1 MIARTLCAAALAAA
15 TLLITPAAAPV
26 SAQPHFPSRPI
37 RILVTI
43 PPGGA
48 PDIVAR
54 LFGQHLSESLGWS
67 FVVENR
73 TGANGNIAAGEVAK
87 AAPDGHTLLLGAD
100 SGITINPHVYSRLAF
115 SPMKDLVPVA
125 SLVTNQFVLAAH
137 PGVPARTLPEFVEY
151 ARKTK
156 PALPYASGGNGSQH
170 HLAMEMLKQSAGI
183 QLLHVPFRGAAPAA
197 QSTVA
202 GDTKVLF
209 SGTVSV
215 PLIESGQLRGL
226 ATSGKHRSK
235 RLPDL
240 PTVGEF
246 YPGVEVDIWLGL
258 FAPAATPAPVVARLH
273 AEFHK
278 LLARQDF
285 ANKLRA
291 SGSLEP
297 LILSPQAFNALIRSD
312 YEKYGKLVKALGIK
326 LD

>member
-1 MIARTLCAAALAAA
+1 MTARTLLAAIVGVA
-15 TLLITPAAAPV
+15 TLIATPASPQ
-26 SAQPHFPSRPI
+26 SPYPSRPI

-54 LFGQHLSESLGWS
+54 LFGQHLSQTLGWS

-73 TGANGNIAAGEVAK
+73 TGANGNIAAGEVVK

-115 SPMKDLVPVA
+115 NPMKDLVPVA
-125 SLVTNQFVLAAH
+125 SLVTNQFVMAAH
-137 PGVPARTLPEFVEY
+137 PGLPVKTLPEFVAY
-151 ARKTK
+151 AKKAK
-156 PALPYASGGNGSQH
+156 PPLPFASSGIGSQH
-170 HLAMEMLKQSAGI
+170 HLAMEMVKQRAGI
-183 QLLHVPFRGAAPAA
+183 ELLHVPFRGAAPASS
-197 QSTVA
+197 STVA

-215 PLIESGQLRGL
+215 PLIESGKLRGL
-226 ATSGKHRSK
+226 ATSGKQRSR
-235 RLPDL
+235 RLPNL
-240 PTVGEF
+240 PTVSEF

-258 FAPAATPAPVVARLH
+258 FAPAATPGPIVARLH

-278 LLARQDF
+278 LLAREDF
-285 ANKLRA
+285 ANKIRA

-297 LILSPQAFNALIRSD
+297 QVLSPQAFKELIRAD